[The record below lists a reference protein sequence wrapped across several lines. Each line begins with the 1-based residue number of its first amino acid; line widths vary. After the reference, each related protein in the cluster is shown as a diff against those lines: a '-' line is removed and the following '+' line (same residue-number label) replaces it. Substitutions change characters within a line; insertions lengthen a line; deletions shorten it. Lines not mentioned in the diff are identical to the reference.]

1 MSRPNRCV
9 PSGALVN
16 LSNLYEKFTNKKSEA
31 HKYFNN
37 PKEEFKRFIE
47 MDMGVDIHD
56 IEYMARAGNFN
67 KGDVRSLSDKLD
79 NILKSAR
86 KGELK
91 GISSLYV
98 PASFAKID
106 PTIRETLQNYQAAG
120 HHTQARG
127 LRDQSDLQALY
138 DFLRG
143 ESESRAASN
152 PTFFDN
158 VVEKYIK
165 RPLGKTPQQK
175 MNNLTKLKRKAI
187 ASAKAGKQGSAEEL
201 TRLTRMQDELIKDT
215 HLGVHNELLNII
227 ETKLPAAVAAANK
240 IRRQRAS
247 GKKKLSPQ
255 DQEIVNLTLAN
266 ENFGFKGDKKD
277 MKGNVVKSDIRK
289 EIIDNIKNDDGSEL
303 SDNMVN
309 ALTTYIK
316 VMDRAHTTLV
326 NGVKAKIDMLSI
338 KTDKNLDADELK
350 SFKKNLE
357 DKLIPD
363 YESGFFPHYIEDLTA
378 DFWGGIMPLF
388 DDLNMASNQ
397 YQRKGNNDLTVREA
411 LSNINSYISGHAKK
425 RVQTKA
431 DYKYSPNFFLSVT
444 DYLHDINK
452 FNFISFVDKYQ
463 AEAVRSVERSFKKT
477 NGNLNGYAS
486 KIMHFITDMH
496 NSAIGKGDVQ
506 NPHLRGLQR
515 TLLGFEFASKMGISV
530 RSVVKN
536 GTQKLIDYI
545 QWDRKMVKEANQWWD
560 REGRPEIAI
569 GYGEKADIN
578 QILEDLGIGFSKG
591 MSPELMESGI
601 GRAETKVARFDENGK
616 IKFTEPSKME
626 DVAGIVGNI
635 GSSLTGMHRAV
646 ENHNRAST
654 FKIGYYQMW
663 KWLDNKEFYSKFEST
678 AAAKREIHKKAQK
691 YALFQTVAHHFD
703 YNDFSKAKWMT
714 SAGGKL
720 VGQFQHFAF
729 SFYEL
734 TNNFVRRGKNDLLEG
749 EVKGHNAMKLYRY
762 GTVYFLAPVLAAMAL
777 QVDITRLLDNPY
789 VEVVKNWYNWI
800 FGDEKEQDEAFYG
813 KGPVMGT
820 LGAPAFGTI
829 LKVGELLEF
838 IDLDEDSTLGMMAGY
853 RDSAGRT
860 GDDQTLKT
868 IKLLN
873 IAAGRALEQ
882 TIPSMSRGNIGWAL
896 QAELGL
902 YPSAEAK
909 KLQEKFGLTI
919 PTKAQKKSKVKKSV
933 DPVVSA
939 RQNMLAS
946 LNAIQ
951 KKPRV
956 NKYDQFQ
963 RKNLMNAFDMIKQQQ
978 EEESDIYN
986 FDNNRKMTIS

>member
-16 LSNLYEKFTNKKSEA
+16 LSELYEKFTNKKSEA

-37 PKEEFKRFIE
+37 PKEEFKRFVE
-47 MDMGVDIHD
+47 MDMGVDIHT
-56 IEYMARAGNFN
+56 IEFMARAGNFS
-67 KGDVRSLSDKLD
+67 KGDVRTLSNKLD
-79 NILKSAR
+79 NILKSVR
-86 KGELK
+86 EGNLK
-91 GISSLYV
+91 GVSWLYV

-127 LRDQSDLQALY
+127 LRDQSDLQSLY
-138 DFLRG
+138 DSLRL
-143 ESESRAASN
+143 ESESRAAKN

-175 MNNLTKLKRKAI
+175 MNNLTKLKRRAI
-187 ASAKAGKQGSAEEL
+187 ANAKAGKQGAAEEL

-240 IRRQRAS
+240 IRKQRSA
-247 GKKKLSPQ
+247 GKKKVSPEN
-255 DQEIVNLTLAN
+255 QEIVNLTLAN

-277 MKGNVVKSDIRK
+277 IKGNVVKSDIRK

-303 SDNMVN
+303 NDNMID

-326 NGVKAKIDMLSI
+326 NGVKAKIDMLSM
-338 KTDKNLDADELK
+338 KTDKNLDANELK
-350 SFKKNLE
+350 SFRKTLE

-397 YQRKGNNDLTVREA
+397 YQRKGSSDLTVRDA
-411 LSNINSYISGHAKK
+411 LNNINSYISGHAKK

-477 NGNLNGYAS
+477 NGELNGYAS

-496 NSAIGKGDVQ
+496 NSAIGKGDVE

-515 TLLGFEFASKMGISV
+515 TLLGFEFASKMGISI
-530 RSVVKN
+530 RSAVKN

-545 QWDRKMVKEANQWWD
+545 QWDRQMNKEANEWWE

-646 ENHNRAST
+646 ENHNRAGT

-663 KWLDNKEFYSKFEST
+663 KWLDNKEFYKQFEST
-678 AAAKREIHKKAQK
+678 AAAKREIHKRAQK

-749 EVKGHNAMKLYRY
+749 EVKGHNALKMYRY
-762 GTVYFLAPVLAAMAL
+762 GTVYFLAPVLAAMATGI
-777 QVDITRLLDNPY
+777 DITRLLDNPY
-789 VEVVKNWYNWI
+789 VEVVNNWYKWI
-800 FGDEKEQDEAFYG
+800 FGDEEEQDEAFYG

-820 LGAPAFGTI
+820 LGAPALGTI
-829 LKVGELLEF
+829 LKAGELMQF
-838 IDLDEDSTLGMMAGY
+838 IDLDEDSVLGMMAGY
-853 RDSAGRT
+853 RDSASRT

-868 IKLLN
+868 VKLLN
-873 IAAGRALEQ
+873 VAAGRALEQ
-882 TIPSMSRGNIGWAL
+882 TIPSITRGNIGWAL
-896 QAELGL
+896 QSELGL
-902 YPSAEAK
+902 YPSAEARDIQK
-909 KLQEKFGLTI
+909 QYGYRA
-919 PTKAQKKSKVKKSV
+919 PTQKKSKIKKRI
-933 DPVVSA
+933 DPVASA
-939 RQNMLAS
+939 KQNMLAS
-946 LNAIQ
+946 LSAIQ
-951 KKPRV
+951 KKPKV

-963 RKNLMNAFDMIKQQQ
+963 RKNIMNAFELIRKQQQ
-978 EEESDIYN
+978 EESDIYN

>member
-9 PSGALVN
+9 PSGALAN
-16 LSNLYEKFTNKKSEA
+16 LSELYEKFTNKKSEA

-47 MDMGVDIHD
+47 MDMGVDIHT
-56 IEYMARAGNFN
+56 IEFMARAGNFS
-67 KGDVRSLSDKLD
+67 KGDVRTLSNKLD
-79 NILKSAR
+79 NILKSVR
-86 KGELK
+86 EGNLK
-91 GISSLYV
+91 GVSWLYV

-127 LRDQSDLQALY
+127 LRDQSDLQSLY
-138 DFLRG
+138 DSLRL
-143 ESESRAASN
+143 ESESRAAKK

-175 MNNLTKLKRKAI
+175 MNNLTKLKRRAI
-187 ASAKAGKQGSAEEL
+187 ANAKAGKQGAAEEL

-240 IRRQRAS
+240 IRKQRSA
-247 GKKKLSPQ
+247 GKKKVSPEN
-255 DQEIVNLTLAN
+255 QEIVNLTLAN

-277 MKGNVVKSDIRK
+277 IKGNVVKSDIRK
-289 EIIDNIKNDDGSEL
+289 EIIDNIKNDDGTEL

-326 NGVKAKIDMLSI
+326 NGVRAKIDMLSM
-338 KTDKNLDADELK
+338 KTDKNLDDGELK
-350 SFKKNLE
+350 SFRKTLE

-397 YQRKGNNDLTVREA
+397 YQRKGSSDLTVRDA
-411 LSNINSYISGHAKK
+411 LNNINSYISNHAKE
-425 RVQTKA
+425 RVRTKA

-477 NGNLNGYAS
+477 NGELNGYAS

-496 NSAIGKGDVQ
+496 NSAIGKGDVE

-515 TLLGFEFASKMGISV
+515 TLLGFEFASKMGISI

-545 QWDRKMVKEANQWWD
+545 QWDRHMNKEANEWWE

-646 ENHNRAST
+646 ENHNRAGT

-663 KWLDNKEFYSKFEST
+663 KWLDNKEFYKQFEST
-678 AAAKREIHKKAQK
+678 AATKKEIHKRAQK

-749 EVKGHNAMKLYRY
+749 EVKGHNALKMYRY
-762 GTVYFLAPVLAAMAL
+762 GTVYFLAPVLAAMATGI
-777 QVDITRLLDNPY
+777 DITRLVDNPY
-789 VEVVKNWYNWI
+789 SEVIKNWYNWI
-800 FGDEKEQDEAFYG
+800 FGDEDEQDEAFYG

-820 LGAPAFGTI
+820 LGAPALGTI
-829 LKVGELLEF
+829 LKTGELLEF
-838 IDLDEDSTLGMMAGY
+838 INLEEDGILGMMAGY
-853 RDSAGRT
+853 KDSSSRT
-860 GDDQTLKT
+860 GDDKALKAVK
-868 IKLLN
+868 ILN
-873 IAAGRALEQ
+873 VAAGRAMEQ
-882 TIPSMSRGNIGWAL
+882 TIPNITRGNIGWAL

-902 YPSAEAK
+902 YQSPEARELQKEYGYRSPSK
-909 KLQEKFGLTI
+909 
-919 PTKAQKKSKVKKSV
+919 KKSKAKKPV
-933 DPVVSA
+933 DPVVST

-946 LNAIQ
+946 LNAVQ
-951 KKPRV
+951 KKPRI

-978 EEESDIYN
+978 EEESDVYT
-986 FDNNRKMTIS
+986 FDNNRNMSIT